1 MSEFLTIF
9 KTMFGFLAAPVLIIA
24 AYFLLRE
31 LLVLLDINIE
41 PMFSII
47 FATSPIW
54 LPILLFWLMYEKW
67 MDFVKLKFKI
77 GQGRT
82 TLRIKIPQETFKSPE
97 AMEQVLAQ
105 VHNVQSPDNLWQT
118 YIDGKHPL
126 IMSLE
131 IVSIGGDVRLYIN
144 CPTKKVKNAVES
156 QLYAQYPG
164 VEVVEEDPD
173 YTAEIHPNFDDYDLF
188 AFHMKQKGD
197 EEYPIK
203 TYIDFGMDKLPKEE
217 FKIDPMAPMIEHLSS
232 IKPHERLWIQ
242 FLCIPHA
249 KKNFKT
255 GYIHGENTWEG
266 RVQKKIDEMMGR
278 KGDKTGPAE
287 LENQPRLTPGER
299 SVIEAMERNMGKY
312 AYEVGIRWV
321 YVTKKGT
328 FDGNLIAPTIRSFSA
343 YDLIGRNQ
351 IGVAWRTD
359 YDYNWFSDWSG
370 KRKAKLK
377 LKEVKNYK
385 LRKKLFGTAINPGM
399 KFQIMSVEEL
409 ATMFHIPSST
419 VMSPGLAR
427 IPSTRKEAPPNL
439 PIGNLPT

>member
-1 MSEFLTIF
+1 MSDLF
-9 KTMFGFLAAPVLIIA
+9 KAMFGFLAAPVLVIIGLIVMR
-24 AYFLLRE
+24 YT
-31 LLVLLDINIE
+31 
-41 PMFSII
+41 FSIMGI
-47 FATSPIW
+47 DPEPVISLVIATTPIW
-54 LPILLFWLMYEKW
+54 LPFLLFWLLYEKW
-67 MDFVKLKFKI
+67 MEFVHLKFAMQ
-77 GQGRT
+77 QGRT
-82 TLRIKIPQETFKSPE
+82 TLRIKLPQEVFKSPE
-97 AMEQVLAQ
+97 AMENVLAQ

-164 VEVVEEDPD
+164 VEVVEEPID
-173 YTAEIHPNFDDYDLF
+173 YTAEIVPDHSKYDMF
-188 AFHMKQKGD
+188 ALHMRQKGD
-197 EEYPIK
+197 EEFPIR
-203 TYIDFGMDKLPKEE
+203 TYIDMGLDKLPKEE
-217 FKIDPMAPMIEHLSS
+217 FKLDPMAPMIEHIGS
-232 IKPHERLWIQ
+232 IKPHERIWVQ

-255 GYIHGENTWEG
+255 GYMHETKTWEG
-266 RVQKKIDEMMGR
+266 RVQAKIDEMMGR
-278 KGDKTGPAE
+278 NKDKTGPAE

-299 SVIEAMERNMGKY
+299 SVIEAMERNVGKY

-321 YVTKKGT
+321 YITKKGT
-328 FDGNLIAPTIRSFSA
+328 FDGNVVSPLIRSFAA

-370 KRKAKLK
+370 KKKLK
-377 LKEVKNYK
+377 LKKKEVINYK
-385 LRKKLFGTAINPGM
+385 KREPLHGTAINPSM
-399 KFQIMSVEEL
+399 TFQIMSVEEL
-409 ATMFHIPSST
+409 ATVFHIPSST
-419 VMSPGLAR
+419 VMTPGLSR

-439 PIGNLPT
+439 PIGDFNNAK